1 MVGVAQRLERWIV
14 VPEVGGSRPLTHPK
28 FFFEVLKKYH
38 LRLPFLH
45 GETLSLLTEHITNI
59 IISHMPSHLTK
70 VASVY

>member
-28 FFFEVLKKYH
+28 FFFVVLKNYR

-45 GETLSLLTEHITNI
+45 VETLSLLNPEHNNDRRK
-59 IISHMPSHLTK
+59 SE
-70 VASVY
+70 